1 MDKIKTILLNAIFC
15 IQILLTF
22 LFVFGSN
29 VTLPLWLQVA
39 GRLHPLILHLPIGL
53 WILFFAMVLLRNR
66 NGLEQKTYETIA
78 FTVLLFCSL
87 TASVTAFFGLLLSVQ
102 GDYGSDSLTRHKVSG
117 IVLSWLCYVALITYD
132 RLKDRKIIF
141 YGINSFT
148 LLALILAGHTG
159 ATLTHGENF
168 VFEPFTANQESE
180 LSLENSTVYELSVH
194 RILEKKCFSCHNDS
208 KAKGGLVMTSMEQFI
223 KGGKHGAIF
232 LAGKPNE
239 SNLVKAIELPLTHD
253 HHMPPDGKAQ
263 LTTPE
268 INLIRTW
275 IQSGADFKNK
285 MADLKP
291 TDSLRIMTFTMM
303 ANEENTKA
311 RVYPFQPASE
321 NVIAKLNSPF
331 LSLSPLYQNSAAL
344 RADFYVKEAF
354 TVNALESLKDVSDQL
369 VELNLSRM
377 PITDTQLPF
386 IGKFRNL
393 EKLNLNFTNVSADLS
408 PLTSLV
414 HLRSLS
420 LSGTAITAKS
430 VAGVLSLPELK
441 ELFIWNMQISNSDQ
455 LALNKEHP
463 NVTIIWKVSDNNQPV
478 KLSMPAITNAD
489 VLKSNEPLLL
499 KHPMPGVTIRYT
511 LDGSNPDSLNGKNFQ
526 SPVQITETTTLKAY
540 AVKEGWLKSDVYETT
555 CFTEGFTPTDA
566 KLLSK
571 PDPQYPGEGAQSL
584 MDRRKGSAD
593 AFKEASWLGFRNNS
607 FEAEFDFQQHAPTLK
622 SITISYG
629 KNTGGYIFPP
639 AEVQVW
645 AGSTK
650 QNISLIKTVKVN
662 QPTSNEPVK
671 VEALMIPLANLKFEY
686 YKLVCKPV
694 NKLPK
699 WHSGKGEKA
708 WFFVDE
714 VFFN

>member
-1 MDKIKTILLNAIFC
+1 MERIKTILLNVIFC

-22 LFVFGSN
+22 LFVFGDSI
-29 VTLPLWLQVA
+29 TLPLWLQVA

-66 NGLEQKTYETIA
+66 TGLEQKTYETIA
-78 FTVLLFCSL
+78 FTVLLFASF

-117 IVLSWLCYVALITYD
+117 FVLSWLCYVALITYD

-148 LLALILAGHTG
+148 LLVLILAGHTG
-159 ATLTHGENF
+159 ASLTHGENF
-168 VFEPFTANQESE
+168 VFEPFTNQESE

-194 RILEKKCFSCHNDS
+194 QVLEKKCFSCHNDS
-208 KAKGGLVMTSMEQFI
+208 KAKGGLVMTSIQQFT
-223 KGGKHGAIF
+223 KGGKHGTIF
-232 LAGKPNE
+232 IAGKPDE

-263 LTTPE
+263 LTTAE
-268 INLIRTW
+268 INLMKTW

-303 ANEENTKA
+303 ANEENTKE
-311 RVYPFQPASE
+311 RVYPFQAASE
-321 NVIAKLNSPF
+321 DAISRVNSPF
-331 LSLSPLYQNSAAL
+331 LSVAPLYKESPAL
-344 RADFYVKEAF
+344 RADFYVKEGF
-354 TVNALESLKDVSDQL
+354 TLKALESLKDVSDQL

-377 PITDTQLPF
+377 PITDKELTF

-393 EKLNLNFTNVSADLS
+393 EKLNLNFTNVSADLT
-408 PLTSLV
+408 PLTSLKN
-414 HLRSLS
+414 LRSLS
-420 LSGTAITAKS
+420 LSGTTVTAKS
-430 VAGVLSLPELK
+430 VAKILSLPELK
-441 ELFIWNMQISNSDQ
+441 ELFIWNTQVSHGDQ
-455 LALNKEHP
+455 LALNKQHP
-463 NVTIIWKVSDNNQPV
+463 NVAIVWKVSDDNQPV
-478 KLSMPAITNAD
+478 KLSMPAIANED
-489 VLKSNEPLLL
+489 VLKSNEPLVL

-511 LDGSNPDSLNGKNFQ
+511 LDGSNPDSVNGKNFEN
-526 SPVQITETTTLKAY
+526 SLHISETTTLKAY
-540 AVKEGWLKSDVYETT
+540 AVKEGWLKSDIYETT
-555 CFTEGFTPTDA
+555 CFTEGFKPTEA
-566 KLLSK
+566 KLLTE

-622 SITISYG
+622 SITVSYG
-629 KNTGGYIFPP
+629 KNTGGHIFPP

-645 AGSTK
+645 AGTTK
-650 QNISLIKTVKVN
+650 QNISLIKTIKIV
-662 QPTSNEPVK
+662 QPTSNEAVK
-671 VEALMIPLANLKFEY
+671 VEALIIPLVNSTFAY

-694 NKLPK
+694 GKLPK
-699 WHSGKGEKA
+699 WHSGKGDKA

-714 VFFN
+714 IFFN